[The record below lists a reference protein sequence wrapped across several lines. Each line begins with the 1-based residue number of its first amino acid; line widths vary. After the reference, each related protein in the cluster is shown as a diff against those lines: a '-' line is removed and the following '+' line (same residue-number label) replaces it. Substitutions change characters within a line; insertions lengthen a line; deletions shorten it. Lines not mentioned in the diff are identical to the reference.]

1 MFIKQNREGVNIQA
15 KVELTA
21 VYTPSATL
29 PIGRVNKVEFPTGR
43 ADWQSF
49 LWVEPTGRVS
59 YG

>member
-43 ADWQSF
+43 ANTAP
-49 LWVEPTGRVS
+49 EAA
-59 YG
+59 